1 MTINITGVNI
11 NGVNILDSRG
21 LYNFTSFTFLTGNIA
36 GPVGPTGAQLF
47 ANSYSNVGNTWLQTT
62 SFYNTY
68 GNGYQFWTVPATG
81 TYQITAAGSRAG
93 IGYTGS
99 GNYQSN
105 AWVGNGAIVR
115 GTIPLTQG
123 QILTL
128 VVGQYPNNTN
138 ITNTTYWGPGG
149 GGGSFVVDSSNK
161 IGRAHV

>member
-1 MTINITGVNI
+1 M
-11 NGVNILDSRG
+11 
-21 LYNFTSFTFLTGNIA
+21 
-36 GPVGPTGAQLF
+36 
-47 ANSYSNVGNTWLQTT
+47 
-62 SFYNTY
+62 
-68 GNGYQFWTVPATG
+68 
-81 TYQITAAGSRAG
+81 
-93 IGYTGS
+93 GS

-149 GGGSFVVDSSNK
+149 GGGSFVVDSSNNV
-161 IGRAHV
+161 IY